1 MADDEQTFE
10 AKSPTV
16 GKEDSPERSPTPP
29 ADETT
34 SPAFLTSK
42 DSQSGENRLR
52 PASGKYYHS
61 TFIRVYSN
69 LCEIDI
75 LNRLVWDENYDS
87 TDFVIGYEDRFEGRL
102 EASVNSWK
110 RESTDEEFI
119 PQHRIL
125 YIKRKSDSE
134 IVWDRRRRI
143 DQIFKSG
150 NSAFDYLAFLH

>member
-1 MADDEQTFE
+1 MADDKQTLE
-10 AKSPTV
+10 AESVPNV
-16 GKEDSPERSPTPP
+16 EKEDSPERSPTPP
-29 ADETT
+29 ADKT
-34 SPAFLTSK
+34 SPPASPTSK
-42 DSQSGENRLR
+42 GSQSGENRLR
-52 PASGKYYHS
+52 PAS
-61 TFIRVYSN
+61 
-69 LCEIDI
+69 DI
-75 LNRLVWDENYDS
+75 LNRLIWDENYDS

-110 RESTDEEFI
+110 RELTDEEFI

-150 NSAFDYLAFLH
+150 NSAFDYLAFLC

>member
-1 MADDEQTFE
+1 MYIYRCNT
-10 AKSPTV
+10 SNIL
-16 GKEDSPERSPTPP
+16 DSPERSPTPP
-29 ADETT
+29 ADETS

-52 PASGKYYHS
+52 PAS
-61 TFIRVYSN
+61 
-69 LCEIDI
+69 DI